1 MGETVSVA
9 KEADTKKEFSP
20 MKSDNSIQRLRDGA
34 EMQLGSLGS
43 VIDSI
48 KSDSAAHSVESIAMQ
63 LSGMH
68 TVQRAPVLLA
78 LQQTHGNRY
87 VQRVV
92 SGIQAKLR
100 IGQPGD
106 VYEQEADRVADEV
119 MRMSEPEVQ
128 RQVEPEEEEE
138 ILQTKQLVDQ
148 ITPLV
153 QRQVEEE
160 EEEEMLQAKNRE
172 DATSEVSHG
181 LESQINAI
189 KGGGQPLAESE
200 RAFFEP
206 RFGYDFSRVRVHA
219 DTRAA
224 ESALAVNARA
234 FTRGHHIVFGAGQ
247 HVPEMSEGQRLLAHE
262 LTHTVQQGGV
272 SERSHPPSLETSSTT
287 GTTRNG
293 ENTSVS
299 KEQPIKVS
307 LYQPVIIARSADDVD
322 EVITALCA
330 VDPIAGVGDFVAAFR
345 ILGGLAMLDLLD
357 TLSELKRQDYLDIL
371 INEPG
376 AIPRSRRSYLMAAMH
391 VVRYSGGNW
400 TEAICGQICVW
411 VSTLP
416 PNEQVHLAEHV
427 VREQGS
433 LEAGRDAFPLSIVE
447 RVEARLERERST
459 RYEVVPREPDN
470 DPTALQHASLES
482 LFELY
487 ATRQGVNPLPP
498 TRSRYSIR
506 WVYSSR
512 GSGLIRQEIRTKL
525 EGSLSRPA
533 LRTGLLESVD
543 RLECPAY
550 RKRELRHIVE
560 DVFESPSWRPGLQ
573 IPINPAWPVW
583 KQRDAELWNS
593 RGQLFTDLAHALDP
607 RIEPYVAA
615 GIMAAETGQQ
625 FFQGGRAIARFE
637 ARVFWNRWGNTT
649 TARRRLFNQHF
660 RRVIPHMWRRDTTAP
675 FQTYHGTQDTEWE
688 VLNFARR
695 LDSEANVKAVE
706 STSFGAGQTM
716 GFNYEQVG
724 FSSALEMLEHYQ
736 TRERAQIEGIFR
748 YIDALSSARRARV
761 INGIISGNF
770 LPFSQAYGPQNP
782 QAHARRIT
790 SAVNRMRRL
799 VQEAAG
805 AAP

>member
-1 MGETVSVA
+1 MVEKVGLTV
-9 KEADTKKEFSP
+9 KKPEVNR
-20 MKSDNSIQRLRDGA
+20 DNSDLRMRRTNHSRSVNSSVDRILFLQRTIGNQAVQRL
-34 EMQLGSLGS
+34 
-43 VIDSI
+43 I
-48 KSDSAAHSVESIAMQ
+48 KSGT
-63 LSGMH
+63 L
-68 TVQRAPVLLA
+68 
-78 LQQTHGNRY
+78 
-87 VQRVV
+87 
-92 SGIQAKLR
+92 QAKLR

-106 VYEQEADRVADEV
+106 VYEQEADRVANEV
-119 MRMSEPEVQ
+119 MRMPEPEMQ

-138 ILQTKQLVDQ
+138 ILQTKPHVDQ

-160 EEEEMLQAKNRE
+160 EEEVLQAKSRE
-172 DATSEVSHG
+172 DATYEVTND

-189 KGGGQPLAESE
+189 KGGGRPLGESE

-206 RFGYDFSRVRVHA
+206 RFGADFSQVRVHTGAQA
-219 DTRAA
+219 D
-224 ESALAVNARA
+224 ESAQVLNARA
-234 FTRGHHIVFGAGQ
+234 YTLGQDVVFGVGQ
-247 HVPEMSEGQRLLAHE
+247 YAPGTAVGRRLLAHE
-262 LTHTVQQGGV
+262 LTHTIQQGGV
-272 SERSHPPSLETSSTT
+272 SERSHPSSLETSSTT
-287 GTTRNG
+287 GNG
-293 ENTSVS
+293 GNASVS
-299 KEQPIKVS
+299 KEQSIKVS
-307 LYQPVIIARSADDVD
+307 LLYQPVIIARSAYYAD

-330 VDPIAGVGDFVAAFR
+330 ADPIAGLGDFVAAFG
-345 ILGGLAMLDLLD
+345 ILGELSMLDLLS
-357 TLSELKRQDYLDIL
+357 TLSEVKRQDYLDML
-371 INEPG
+371 INETG

-400 TEAICGQICVW
+400 TDAICGQIYAW

-416 PNEQVHLAEHV
+416 TNEQVHLAEHV

-447 RVEARLERERST
+447 RIEARLEREPFI

-470 DPTALQHASLES
+470 DSTALQQASLES

-487 ATRQGVNPLPP
+487 ATRQVVHPLPP

-512 GSGLIRQEIRTKL
+512 GSGIIRQEIRDKL
-525 EGSLSRPA
+525 GGSLNRPA

-543 RLECPAY
+543 SLEGPVY

-573 IPINPAWPVW
+573 IPINPAWPAW

-593 RGQLFTDLAHALDP
+593 KGQLFTDLAHALDP

-637 ARVFWNRWGNTT
+637 AHVFWRLWGNTT

-660 RRVIPHMWRRDTTAP
+660 RRSRPHRWRRDTTAP

-695 LDSEANVKAVE
+695 FDSEANVKAVE

-716 GFNYEQVG
+716 GFNYARVG
-724 FSSALEMLEHYQ
+724 FSSALEILEHYQ

-748 YIDALSSARRARV
+748 YIDTLPSARRGRV
-761 INGIISGNF
+761 INGIIRENF
-770 LPFSQAYGPQNP
+770 LPFSQAYGPRNP

-799 VQEAAG
+799 VQEAAS